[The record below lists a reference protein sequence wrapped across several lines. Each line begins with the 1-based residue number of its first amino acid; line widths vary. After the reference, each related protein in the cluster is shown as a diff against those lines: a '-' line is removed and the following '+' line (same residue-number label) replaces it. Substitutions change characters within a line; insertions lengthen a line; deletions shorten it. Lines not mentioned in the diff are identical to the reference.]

1 MDAGELVF
9 TAFFSKQVEGEL
21 TVELLLSGVVVGR
34 NQVNTGLR
42 SEARV
47 SFQLDDP
54 LLWSPETP
62 TLYDLKLTLSDT
74 RTGDVDEVSS
84 YTGLR
89 EIEVREGWLRL
100 NGEKLFVRG
109 VLDQGYF
116 PGGWYTALSDDDIRR
131 DVELTL

>member
-1 MDAGELVF
+1 MSWTQPRGKQAGTTRWPIDYDSVTGIWQTVWLEHLPSVSIESTHSVFDMDAGELVF

-62 TLYDLKLTLSDT
+62 TLYDLNA
-74 RTGDVDEVSS
+74 
-84 YTGLR
+84 
-89 EIEVREGWLRL
+89 I
-100 NGEKLFVRG
+100 
-109 VLDQGYF
+109 
-116 PGGWYTALSDDDIRR
+116 
-131 DVELTL
+131 